1 MLRTLIIECDLN
13 ATANYAVSPLARL
26 ARPGEEHLDSASG
39 CFYNSG
45 QPSMATP
52 GPGIA
57 DGVGCGP
64 RASIDILQAARRR
77 V

>member
-1 MLRTLIIECDLN
+1 MLQTWINECDLD

-26 ARPGEEHLDSASG
+26 ARPSEEHLDSASA

-52 GPGIA
+52 GPGIV

-64 RASIDILQAARRR
+64 RASTDTLQASRRR